1 MLRRTML
8 IKKYGNRRLYDT
20 HASHYI
26 TLDQLAEYVKLGA
39 EVTVVDAKSGEDLT
53 QVTLTQIILETRG
66 VGRLLSVPLLNQL
79 ISLGDDALADFFGRY
94 VVWALE
100 VYLQT
105 RNNLSS
111 LNPLA
116 GAMLNPL
123 QRMMGGFGLPFGG
136 SYGQEQAPP
145 PPPPPA
151 PRQPASEMGGELAE
165 LRRKLEALEK
175 NVGRKKRK

>member
-1 MLRRTML
+1 ML

-20 HASHYI
+20 HGSHYI

-39 EVTVVDAKSGEDLT
+39 EVSVVDAKTGEDLT

-79 ISLGDDALADFFGRY
+79 IRLGDDALADFFGRY

-105 RNNLSS
+105 RSGLSS

-123 QRMMGGFGLPFGG
+123 QRMMGGFPMPFGFG
-136 SYGQEQAPP
+136 GQEQQPA

-151 PRQPASEMGGELAE
+151 PRESAREMGGELAE

>member
-1 MLRRTML
+1 
-8 IKKYGNRRLYDT
+8 
-20 HASHYI
+20 
-26 TLDQLAEYVKLGA
+26 
-39 EVTVVDAKSGEDLT
+39 
-53 QVTLTQIILETRG
+53 

-79 ISLGDDALADFFGRY
+79 IRLGDDALADFFGRY

-105 RNNLSS
+105 RSGLSS

-123 QRMMGGFGLPFGG
+123 QRMMGGFPMPFGFG
-136 SYGQEQAPP
+136 GQEQQPA

-151 PRQPASEMGGELAE
+151 PRESAREMGGELAE